1 MEYESLRKIYYVS
14 PDEHDSIYN
23 NRFNSC
29 TTKHFPIN
37 IKEANRSNAYP
48 AFLCYN
54 EEISLLIQHIYQ
66 KYIQLEK
73 VIEHCPHIMLK
84 QYAISCLIEEVQS
97 TNEIEG
103 VKSTK
108 KQIKDIIQKLSVP
121 AKYRHLISVV
131 DKYLK
136 ILDQDDFPFNTCLD
150 IRKFYDSFALN
161 EVLQENPT
169 NAPDGKI
176 FRKMPVVIT
185 SQTDRVKHEGI
196 IPESAIISA
205 MDIALTILHDKSIP
219 MLVRLSL
226 FHYFFEYIHPFYDGN
241 GRTGRFIISYY
252 LSQEFDPLIA
262 LRLSVVVN
270 KNKNS
275 YYRIFEDTDSEWN
288 RGDVTP
294 FVIQFMTFIAQ
305 SFDDTISILSRK
317 KEQLIRFAKTLNDRL
332 ADRDELT
339 KSIYYL
345 LLQASLFSAVGIT
358 MEQIM
363 DVTQKTRATIKN
375 RFKEIPESH
384 YIIDKKEKPY
394 HYRLNMGILLAQE
407 NG

>member
-1 MEYESLRKIYYVS
+1 MEYTSLRKIYYIS
-14 PDEHDSIYN
+14 PDKHDSIYN

-29 TTKHFPIN
+29 TTRHFAIDIRE
-37 IKEANRSNAYP
+37 IKRQNAYP
-48 AFLCYN
+48 AFLCYDA
-54 EEISLLIQHIYQ
+54 EISLLIQRIYQ

-73 VIEHCPHIMLK
+73 IIEHCPHVMLE

-108 KQIKDIIQKLSVP
+108 KQIKNIIQKLSVP

-136 ILDQDDFPFNTCLD
+136 ILNQDDFPFYTCMD

-161 EVLQENPT
+161 EVVQEDPG
-169 NAPDGKI
+169 NAPDGEI
-176 FRKMPVVIT
+176 FRKTSVVVT
-185 SQTDRVKHEGI
+185 SRTDRAKHEGLM
-196 IPESAIISA
+196 PEKAIISA
-205 MDIALTILHDKSIP
+205 MENALTVLHDESIP
-219 MLVRLSL
+219 ILVRLSL

-241 GRTGRFIISYY
+241 GRTGRFIVSYY
-252 LSQEFDPLIA
+252 LAQEFDPLVA

-275 YYRIFEDTDSEWN
+275 YYKIFEDTDSEWN

-294 FVIQFMTFIAQ
+294 FVIRFMSFIATA
-305 SFDDTISILSRK
+305 FDDTINILSRK
-317 KEQLIRFAKTLNDRL
+317 QEQLARFAKTLDKQF
-332 ADRDELT
+332 ADKDPLT
-339 KSIYYL
+339 KNIYYL

-358 MEQIM
+358 MDQM
-363 DVTQKTRATIKN
+363 MNVTQKTRTTINN
-375 RFKEIPESH
+375 RIKEIPESH
-384 YIIDKKEKPY
+384 YIVDKGEKPY
-394 HYRLNMGILLAQE
+394 HYRLNMGILLE
-407 NG
+407 